1 MRAPTLAGCLLVA
14 VFAVAAA
21 LPASALAHEGNP
33 NFRSEITGLDPPAP
47 GVEVE
52 VLNFDDSLLLRN
64 DSGATV
70 VVEGYQS
77 EPYVR
82 ISPDGTVEVNERSP
96 SFYLNQDR
104 FAEASVPDSADPDAP
119 PDWQLVDESGQYT
132 WHDHRSHYM
141 GSGTPPQVSDE
152 SLRTKVFDY
161 AIPLRVGSTDTKLNG
176 TLYWVGDDDGF
187 PLAPF
192 IALAAVALLTLATV
206 VLVRRRRRSPGPD
219 RNDGEA
225 KEAW

>member
-14 VFAVAAA
+14 ALAAVTA
-21 LPASALAHEGNP
+21 LPAPALAHEGNP
-33 NFRSEITGLDPPAP
+33 DYRSEITGFDPPAP

-52 VLNFDDSLLLRN
+52 VLNFDDSLQLRN
-64 DSGATV
+64 EGDETV
-70 VVEGYQS
+70 VVDGYQG

-161 AIPLRVGSTDTKLNG
+161 AIPLRVGSTDTEAQRH
-176 TLYWVGDDDGF
+176 
-187 PLAPF
+187 PL
-192 IALAAVALLTLATV
+192 LG
-206 VLVRRRRRSPGPD
+206 RRRRRIPAGALHRPRGRGAADPCNRRHRPPAPAKPRAGP
-219 RNDGEA
+219 R
-225 KEAW
+225 